1 MTTSENRSFPTY
13 GEIRKTY
20 VMSRVETLLHTMRF
34 TGVLGNRRRAA
45 KEEAHREFNEFV
57 QAERAKAAQEAR
69 LIGLAE
75 GWDHGWIHRG
85 HYADPDSDEY
95 GRNPYSELLRERRQA
110 GLNSI

>member
-1 MTTSENRSFPTY
+1 MATSENQSFPTY

-20 VMSRVETLLHTMRF
+20 VVARVETLLRTMRF
-34 TGVLGNRRRAA
+34 TGVLGNWRQAA
-45 KEEAHREFNEFV
+45 KTEAHREFNAFV
-57 QAERAKAAQEAR
+57 HSERAKAAEEAR

-85 HYADPDSDEY
+85 QHPDPKSDEY
-95 GRNPYSELLRERRQA
+95 GHNPFSELLRERRQA